1 MLDILLAN
9 MSLVWLALMVLLLI
23 IEALTAPLVCIW
35 FALGALAALIA
46 ALFGAAL
53 WLQAAWFLAVS
64 LLTLW
69 LTRPLALKYLNGR
82 KVATNAD
89 RVIGAEAVVTED
101 IDNIAGT
108 GAVHVD
114 GHEWTARSGSGANIA
129 KGSVVK
135 VDRIEGVKL
144 IVKSDGQ

>member
-1 MLDILLAN
+1 MLEFLAAN
-9 MSLVWLALMVLLLI
+9 MSIVWLALMVLLLI
-23 IEALTAPLVCIW
+23 LEAATAGLTSIW

-46 ALFGAAL
+46 SLFGGAL
-53 WLQAAWFLAVS
+53 WLQLVWFFAVS

-69 LTRPLALKYLNGR
+69 LTRPLALKYLNSR
-82 KVATNAD
+82 RVATNAD

-101 IDNIAGT
+101 IDTVAGS

-129 KGSVVK
+129 KGAVVR
-135 VDRIEGVKL
+135 VERIEGVKL
-144 IVKSDGQ
+144 IVD

>member
-1 MLDILLAN
+1 MLEFLSAN
-9 MSLVWLALMVLLLI
+9 MSIVWLALMVLLLI
-23 IEALTAPLVCIW
+23 LEAATAGLTSIW

-46 ALFGAAL
+46 SLFGGAL
-53 WLQAAWFLAVS
+53 WLQLVWFFAVS

-69 LTRPLALKYLNGR
+69 LTRPLALKYLNSR
-82 KVATNAD
+82 RVATNAD

-101 IDNIAGT
+101 IDNIAGS

-129 KGSVVK
+129 KGAVVR
-135 VDRIEGVKL
+135 VERIEGVKL
-144 IVKSDGQ
+144 IVD

>member
-1 MLDILLAN
+1 MLELIASN
-9 MSLVWLALMVLLLI
+9 MSIVWLVLMVLLLI
-23 IEALTAPLVCIW
+23 VEALTAPLVCIW
-35 FALGALAALIA
+35 FALGALAALIS
-46 ALFGAAL
+46 ALFGAAV
-53 WLQAAWFLAVS
+53 WLQAVWFLAVS

-69 LTRPLALKYLNGR
+69 LTRPLALKYLNNR

-89 RVIGAEAVVTED
+89 RVIGAEAVVTEE

-114 GHEWTARSGSGANIA
+114 GHEWSARSASGGRFA

-135 VDRIEGVKL
+135 VERIEGVKL
-144 IVKSDGQ
+144 IVDSQL

>member
-1 MLDILLAN
+1 MLEFLAAN
-9 MSLVWLALMVLLLI
+9 MSIVWLALMVLLLI
-23 IEALTAPLVCIW
+23 LEAATAGLTSIW

-46 ALFGAAL
+46 SLFGGAL
-53 WLQAAWFLAVS
+53 WLQLVWFFAVS

-69 LTRPLALKYLNGR
+69 LTRPLALKYLNSR
-82 KVATNAD
+82 RVATNAD

-101 IDNIAGT
+101 IDNVAGS

-129 KGSVVK
+129 KGAVVR
-135 VDRIEGVKL
+135 VERIEGVKL
-144 IVKSDGQ
+144 IVD

>member
-1 MLDILLAN
+1 MLEFLAAN
-9 MSLVWLALMVLLLI
+9 MSIVWLALMVLLLI
-23 IEALTAPLVCIW
+23 LEAATAGLTSIW

-46 ALFGAAL
+46 SFFGGAL
-53 WLQAAWFLAVS
+53 WLQLVWFFAVS

-69 LTRPLALKYLNGR
+69 LTRPLALKYLNNR
-82 KVATNAD
+82 RVATNAD

-101 IDNIAGT
+101 IDNIAGS

-129 KGSVVK
+129 KGAVVR
-135 VDRIEGVKL
+135 VERIEGVKL
-144 IVKSDGQ
+144 IVD